1 MQEQE
6 LSLIRLFKEERP
18 RVHCA
23 LERAVELLPAPVREI
38 GAYVLLAGGKRLRP
52 LLTLTAPLLRDRET
66 LRQVLDHLLLLFRDA
81 CALRTGSEHLLCG
94 DGESRDASRMLAG
107 RLTRSRLI
115 QLPELTRQTRE
126 AVDRNANTPLLV
138 TDFCARLRSLS
149 GQ

>member
-1 MQEQE
+1 M
-6 LSLIRLFKEERP
+6 
-18 RVHCA
+18 
-23 LERAVELLPAPVREI
+23 
-38 GAYVLLAGGKRLRP
+38 
-52 LLTLTAPLLRDRET
+52 TLTVSAAA
-66 LRQVLDHLLLLFRDA
+66 VLAALSLLLLFRDA

>member
-1 MQEQE
+1 
-6 LSLIRLFKEERP
+6 
-18 RVHCA
+18 
-23 LERAVELLPAPVREI
+23 
-38 GAYVLLAGGKRLRP
+38 
-52 LLTLTAPLLRDRET
+52 
-66 LRQVLDHLLLLFRDA
+66 
-81 CALRTGSEHLLCG
+81 
-94 DGESRDASRMLAG
+94 MLAG